1 MIPERMK
8 AAVAHDYDDVR
19 IEEMQ
24 VPKPGPGDVLV
35 RVKACGVC
43 TGDVT
48 PWYIRKKCPIVLG
61 HEPAGEVVE
70 VGRSVSGFSVG
81 DRVFVHH
88 HAPCLRCRHC
98 QRGNYSMCPT
108 WRASSLNPGG
118 MAEYLVVPKVNLDT
132 DTLRL
137 PDHLSWADGALV
149 EPVACVVKAIRRSGL
164 KRGDRVAIIGLGFI
178 GQVMVLLARHYGAEV
193 VIASDMVDYRLE
205 KARQFGAD
213 RVVDIR
219 QEDFR
224 QVVLEMTEGI
234 GADVVMV
241 GPSKPAVMQAGIDC
255 AGKGST
261 VLFFMAPSPDVTME
275 INPNQLFFN
284 EISLV
289 SSYSCGPDD
298 TRQTLN
304 LLADGVLSAEQ
315 LVTHRFSLDQTLE
328 ACRLTAQ
335 AADSLKVLVEI
346 P

>member
-1 MIPERMK
+1 MR

-19 IEEMQ
+19 IEEME
-24 VPKPGPGDVLV
+24 VPRPGPGDVLV

-70 VGRSVSGFSVG
+70 VGDTVSGFSVG

-164 KRGDRVAIIGLGFI
+164 KPGDRVAIIGLGFI
-178 GQVMVLLARHYGAEV
+178 GQVMVSLARHYGAEM

-205 KARQFGAD
+205 KAREFGAD
-213 RVVDIR
+213 RVVDVR
-219 QEDFR
+219 TEDFR
-224 QVVLEMTEGI
+224 EVVLEMTDGN

-261 VLFFMAPSPDVTME
+261 VLFFMAPPPDVSMQ

-298 TRQTLN
+298 TRQTLD
-304 LLADGVLSAEQ
+304 LLAEGVLSAEQ
-315 LVTHRFSLDQTLE
+315 LVTHRFGLEQTLE
-328 ACRLTAQ
+328 ACRLTAR